1 MVSISKG
8 LIMLAVLDLAQLG
21 SYLRYIILPILALYF
36 IYLISTKA
44 FKDMGFS
51 SLEAII
57 IIFVSSL
64 FGFEIII
71 FGFNIS
77 DIYLFPY
84 QNWRVGI
91 NIGGAVIPILL
102 SIYLYLKKNIPL
114 KKIFIGVLAV
124 TIIAFF
130 VTHPIPEEGIVSYF
144 PFLLLPAI
152 SASLISIALL
162 RRNFRQAAPLAY
174 ISGTLGVLIGAD
186 FLHLPALLGSETQI
200 TRNAVIGG
208 ANIFDMVFITGIL
221 AVIVDGILMY
231 RQRVREKLS

>member
-102 SIYLYLKKNIPL
+102 SIYLSLKKNIPL
-114 KKIFIGVLAV
+114 KKIFIGILAV

-130 VTHPIPEEGIVSYF
+130 VAHPIPEEGIV
-144 PFLLLPAI
+144 
-152 SASLISIALL
+152 
-162 RRNFRQAAPLAY
+162 
-174 ISGTLGVLIGAD
+174 
-186 FLHLPALLGSETQI
+186 
-200 TRNAVIGG
+200 
-208 ANIFDMVFITGIL
+208 
-221 AVIVDGILMY
+221 
-231 RQRVREKLS
+231 